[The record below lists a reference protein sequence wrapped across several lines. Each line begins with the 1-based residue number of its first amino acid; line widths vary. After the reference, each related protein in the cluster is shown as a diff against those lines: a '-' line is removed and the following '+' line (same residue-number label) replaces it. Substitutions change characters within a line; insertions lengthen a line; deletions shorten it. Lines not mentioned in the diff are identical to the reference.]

1 MEPQVLGVFEMK
13 TPRDLREQLK
23 FYANNGF
30 HAVDIEPRAGAH
42 FYITFAE
49 FPQKQL
55 VTRSATDPHAWRN
68 NLANYRRL
76 QKEYA
81 EEIYGEKK

>member
-1 MEPQVLGVFEMK
+1 M
-13 TPRDLREQLK
+13 K

-30 HAVDIEPRAGAH
+30 HALDIEPRNGGH
-42 FYITFAE
+42 FCITFAE
-49 FPQKQL
+49 FPKKQI
-55 VTRSATDPHAWRN
+55 VTKNGTDPRAWRN

-81 EEIYGEKK
+81 DEIYGEKK